1 LLAGIDSM
9 MAESARFQRDA
20 AVGQTTL
27 FDLGGDGLG
36 TGMGGGHLLP
46 QEYRPLSE
54 KQRLADERE
63 LLGVYVSSHPLDVLS
78 TCSDE
83 RLTELGEITTAL
95 TGEIL
100 TVAGVVS
107 ESREIMTRKGNRMG
121 FVTLEDLSG
130 VIEMVVFPR
139 IYEEANG
146 LLHEQRVLMV
156 TGRVDDR
163 DERAK
168 LIADQI
174 VAYEP
179 PKDAPR
185 KAPRHA
191 KPRSIEVRIPLE
203 DGREPLGTLASRAL
217 DLLGHHQGDTPF
229 VFRLVAGQGHVRMGF
244 PDRKVAYTT
253 DLERSLN
260 DLLGPGNLIVHWN

>member
-1 LLAGIDSM
+1 
-9 MAESARFQRDA
+9 
-20 AVGQTTL
+20 
-27 FDLGGDGLG
+27 
-36 TGMGGGHLLP
+36 
-46 QEYRPLSE
+46 
-54 KQRLADERE
+54 
-63 LLGVYVSSHPLDVLS
+63 
-78 TCSDE
+78 
-83 RLTELGEITTAL
+83 
-95 TGEIL
+95 
-100 TVAGVVS
+100 
-107 ESREIMTRKGNRMG
+107 
-121 FVTLEDLSG
+121 
-130 VIEMVVFPR
+130 MVVFPR

-260 DLLGPGNLIVHWN
+260 DLLGPGNLIVHWS